1 MLKIKL
7 NFFSHLE
14 NKISFN
20 LNEYFYIMTMH
31 LKIFIHNYDAMNS
44 KSSLLT
50 CTFLVKITFTRKS
63 KLQKK
68 ISKAMGRGLSI
79 QLIRH
84 LKQWSKQKIIQTFS
98 TDYGSLSQLDEQEN
112 ISRAFKIPG

>member
-1 MLKIKL
+1 
-7 NFFSHLE
+7 
-14 NKISFN
+14 
-20 LNEYFYIMTMH
+20 MH

-79 QLIRH
+79 QLISH
-84 LKQWSKQKIIQTFS
+84 L
-98 TDYGSLSQLDEQEN
+98 
-112 ISRAFKIPG
+112 R

>member
-1 MLKIKL
+1 
-7 NFFSHLE
+7 
-14 NKISFN
+14 
-20 LNEYFYIMTMH
+20 MH

-68 ISKAMGRGLSI
+68 IFKSNGSRTVNSANHSFETVVKAKNHPNFFNRL
-79 QLIRH
+79 
-84 LKQWSKQKIIQTFS
+84 WFIIT
-98 TDYGSLSQLDEQEN
+98 TG
-112 ISRAFKIPG
+112 

>member
-1 MLKIKL
+1 
-7 NFFSHLE
+7 
-14 NKISFN
+14 
-20 LNEYFYIMTMH
+20 MH

-68 ISKAMGRGLSI
+68 NCKSNGSWTVNSANKSFETVVKAKNHPNFFNRL
-79 QLIRH
+79 
-84 LKQWSKQKIIQTFS
+84 WFIIT
-98 TDYGSLSQLDEQEN
+98 TG
-112 ISRAFKIPG
+112 

>member
-1 MLKIKL
+1 
-7 NFFSHLE
+7 
-14 NKISFN
+14 
-20 LNEYFYIMTMH
+20 MH

-44 KSSLLT
+44 KSSLLS

-68 ISKAMGRGLSI
+68 ISKTMGRGLSI

-84 LKQWSKQKIIQTFS
+84 LRQWSKQKIIQTFS
-98 TDYGSLSQLDEQEN
+98 TDYVHYPNWMNNKTYQGLSRFQDE
-112 ISRAFKIPG
+112 